1 MFKNRLTSFLLS
13 GAITL
18 LLCISAVAQDQTTR
32 DARDDP
38 ATQYKS
44 VVLDGEQKLSLDF
57 TITALGSVTIQVLQ
71 KAPTGA
77 AGEPRGISGFKVR
90 LRSRDRGYEKWH
102 LDQLTDVEGVY
113 TFECLRPGNYVIELD
128 PADLTGIVPGPA
140 FVSPGSK

>member
-90 LRSRDRGYEKWH
+90 LRSRDRGY
-102 LDQLTDVEGVY
+102 